1 MRIDRAGPG
10 DAKDIL
16 ALQKLAFQ
24 VEAEL
29 YADPTIAPLVETVEN
44 VRAAIV
50 QGTVLTAVSAGIIVG
65 AVRAS
70 LVDGQC
76 HIARLAVHPANQR
89 QGVAMGLMLAI
100 EELVPASGYA
110 LYTGHRSEGN
120 LRLYA
125 KLGYVEV
132 WREVVSADLS
142 FVHMLKR
149 SASA

>member
-1 MRIDRAGPG
+1 MRVEQAGPG
-10 DAKDIL
+10 DAEDIL
-16 ALQKLAFQ
+16 TLQRLAFR

-29 YADPTIAPLVETVEN
+29 YGDPAIAPLVETVEG

-50 QGTVLTAVSAGIIVG
+50 RGVVLKAVVGDTIVG
-65 AVRAS
+65 SVRAS
-70 LVDGQC
+70 VVDGRC

-89 QGVAMGLMLAI
+89 QGVARRLMVAV

-125 KLGYVEV
+125 RLGYVEV
-132 WREVVSADLS
+132 RREEVSADLS
-142 FVHMLKR
+142 FVHMVKVG
-149 SASA
+149 A